1 MVEYQ
6 NSPPPNSI
14 IAILIGLFSSDDFD
28 YNGDGKRD
36 IIVRV
41 GNTLVVRTY
50 SQPDNMT
57 LNGTELGIS
66 LDDYL
71 CLGFHD
77 IGGGPD
83 KELVLVP
90 KPNELKNVMVTSLL
104 PDNRFTPS
112 FSWGAMQGGA
122 WFFGVDNTDGD
133 PQSEI
138 LAVQPGEQFYVL
150 GEGFTPGQSSGEQPT
165 PKFNWENTSTQDTEL
180 LNFEIQIIAPPN
192 FRWPS
197 NFTYIAPG
205 SRDFDGDQIND
216 YGYLKIEGI
225 DGESK
230 VISGA
235 NHEVLFSGMVPPES
249 LSLNFTSIQF
259 FDVSGQG
266 FKHLMIGGSDSG
278 SGLRDMEIILWQ
290 NPQTN
295 EINTSLMPFLEQGFR
310 VVAIGN
316 PIGLG
321 GSVSLGIV
329 MSHKTTGQV
338 IVVGDGPGFY
348 GLGNPSSHQE
358 PSTPQADGASAYL
371 LNLVYESAIPV
382 QLYMPAKGLY
392 DGAELDVNADGVVD
406 IPGLVL
412 QDSTSTQT
420 AGFTVLDGTNFQ
432 PIWETTV
439 PVGAVIDPA
448 PFFHG
453 FFDANGDGQKEI
465 IFGAETVQ
473 TSDSEIHKP
482 FSPGFQI
489 KFIYDLNGDG
499 FEEIIGSTPSGK
511 VQVWSSQTAVSAV
524 FEQQLQAF
532 LGLRAFPNPSR
543 GQVNLQLNLPDVGQV
558 LVQVYDAKGTLVQTS
573 DLGQV
578 ASGEVVLPFNLPAAL
593 PNGQYF
599 INICTA
605 AGCEAEKVVLER

>member
-41 GNTLVVRTY
+41 GNNLVVRTY

-57 LNGTELGIS
+57 LNATEIGIS
-66 LDDYL
+66 LNDYL
-71 CLGFHD
+71 CLGFHN

-90 KPNELKNVMVTSLL
+90 KAGMMGDVLACSLN
-104 PDNRFTPS
+104 PDNRFIPS
-112 FSWGAMQGGA
+112 YSFGTTQTGA

-133 PQSEI
+133 PQAEI

-150 GEGFTPGQSSGEQPT
+150 GEGFTPDQSIGEQPT
-165 PKFNWENTSTQDTEL
+165 PKFTWETAPTPDMDL
-180 LNFEIQIIAPPN
+180 LQFEIQVIAPPN

-205 SRDFDGDQIND
+205 SQDFNYDQINE

-230 VISGA
+230 VVSGA
-235 NHEVLFSGMVPPES
+235 NHEVLYLGPAPQEIFSF
-249 LSLNFTSIQF
+249 NFRSMRYF
-259 FDVSGQG
+259 NVSGQG
-266 FKHLMIGGSDSG
+266 FKHIMMGGSNSG
-278 SGLRDMEIILWQ
+278 SGLRDMEIILWL

-295 EINTSLMPFLEQGFR
+295 EVNTSLMPFLEQGFR
-310 VVAIGN
+310 VMAIGN

-321 GSVSLGIV
+321 GSIGLV

-348 GLGNPSSHQE
+348 SLGNPDTHPEQ
-358 PSTPQADGASAYL
+358 PTPQADGASAYL
-371 LNLVYESAIPV
+371 LNLVYESEIPV

-392 DGAELDVNADGVVD
+392 DGTELDVNADGVVD
-406 IPGLVL
+406 IPCLVL
-412 QDSTSTQT
+412 QDSISSQT
-420 AGFTVLDGTNFQ
+420 AGFTVLDGSSFQ

-439 PVGAVIDPA
+439 PTGGAIDPA

-482 FSPGFQI
+482 FGTGFQI
-489 KFIYDLNGDG
+489 KLIYDLNGDG
-499 FEEIIGSTPSGK
+499 FEEIIGTTPAGK

-532 LGLRAFPNPSR
+532 LGLSAFPNPST
-543 GQVNLQLNLPDVGQV
+543 GQVNLKLNLPDGGQV
-558 LVQVYDAKGTLVQTS
+558 LVQVYDAKGALVQIS

-578 ASGEVVLPFNLPAAL
+578 ASGDVVLPFNLPAGL

-599 INICTA
+599 IKICTA